1 MMKYLVLVIAISVSA
16 CSTPPPIIAEKSQL
30 PNGSWKGKIHQ
41 ITTKQLPDSSAD
53 DTYDVVVQTC
63 NGSTEFWLS
72 SDHKKYV
79 KPYNDFKQESVSGN
93 LLYSV
98 MKDGGNWVET
108 QTWTIVLINE
118 KNAAIQW
125 NRMVGNPKLGDDE
138 ELRSFGQLGYGT
150 LRKIRDTC
158 DLIKSKN

>member
-1 MMKYLVLVIAISVSA
+1 MMKYSILAIAILLSA
-16 CSTPPPIIAEKSQL
+16 CGTSTPIVVEKSQL
-30 PNGSWKGKIHQ
+30 PNGSWKGKINQ
-41 ITTKQLPDSSAD
+41 ITTKKLPESSID
-53 DTYDVVVQTC
+53 DTYDVVVQAC

-79 KPYNDFKQESVSGN
+79 KPYTDFKQESISGT

-98 MKDGGNWVET
+98 MKDGGNWIET

-125 NRMVGNPKLGDDE
+125 NRMVSNPQLKDDE

-150 LRKIRDTC
+150 LKKIRDTC